1 MFSGSI
7 VALVTPFTLDNQID
21 FNTLA
26 QLIEWHIAA
35 GTNGIVLAGTTGESA
50 TLSAAEKVSLAKFS
64 VRIAKKRIKI
74 LVGNGSNN
82 TAESI
87 TLTKQLND
95 TGINGYL
102 TVTPYYNKPT
112 DAGLIAHFSAIADA
126 TSLPIILYNVPSRT
140 LCDLRNEIVVI
151 LAELINIVGI
161 KDATADLPR
170 IIKLKSLLEENNNID
185 FSLLSGDDASAIE
198 FCLAGGNGVISV
210 TANVAPAEIAQMQQ
224 LLQFNDSVAGKE
236 HALVKAKK
244 IDKQLTSLHQA
255 LFIES
260 NPIAVK
266 WALFWMNK
274 LANANLRLPLLSLS
288 KPAQLSLQQT
298 LKDSGIK
305 QYPQEH

>member
-7 VALVTPFTLDNQID
+7 VALVTPFTLDNKID
-21 FNTLA
+21 FNALKH
-26 QLIEWHIAA
+26 LIEWHINA

-50 TLSAAEKVSLAKFS
+50 TLSADEKVMLAIES
-64 VRIAKKRIKI
+64 VKIADQKISI

-87 TLTKQLND
+87 ALTQRLND

-112 DAGLIAHFSAIADA
+112 DAGLIAHFSAIAKA
-126 TSLPIILYNVPSRT
+126 TELPIILYNVPSRT
-140 LCDLRNEIVVI
+140 LCDLKNELVVQ
-151 LAELINIVGI
+151 LAELINVVAI

-170 IIKLKSLLEENNNID
+170 LINLKSQLEAKGITD

-198 FCLAGGNGVISV
+198 FCLAGGKGVISV
-210 TANVAPAEIAQMQQ
+210 TANVTPAEIAKMQQ
-224 LLQFNDSVAGKE
+224 LIQLNKSASEYNQAVEQAK
-236 HALVKAKK
+236 AL
-244 IDKQLTSLHQA
+244 DKQLACLHQD

-260 NPIAVK
+260 NPITVK
-266 WALFWMNK
+266 WVLFWMNK
-274 LANANLRLPLLSLS
+274 LTNANLRLPLLSLS
-288 KPAQLSLQQT
+288 KSAQLILQKT